1 MSDFDS
7 GRLQS
12 ILNHDS
18 SSRAPDIS
26 GNIPS
31 NNNSDG
37 QLIDGGSGMTGKV
50 GGSFNFNSGGG
61 FQLPGNGVDEIY
73 NVFCAGAGTF
83 DIMGL
88 FENLGPGKLDAC
100 GCSEFIPKGD
110 SKYKV
115 PSIGKQLNLA
125 EGLGFIGRQ

>member
-61 FQLPGNGVDEIY
+61 FQLPRG
-73 NVFCAGAGTF
+73 
-83 DIMGL
+83 
-88 FENLGPGKLDAC
+88 
-100 GCSEFIPKGD
+100 
-110 SKYKV
+110 
-115 PSIGKQLNLA
+115 
-125 EGLGFIGRQ
+125 